1 MLASMSIRHAML
13 KLRTDAL
20 ERGMREAATVYG
32 WSALRCGDDQ
42 LERGL
47 AEIVRGLK
55 RTEGN
60 NRNFSQ

>member
-1 MLASMSIRHAML
+1 MREMFL

-47 AEIVRGLK
+47 AEIVRSLVRPDSGEK
-55 RTEGN
+55 A
-60 NRNFSQ
+60 